1 MGIFKG
7 EKTMI
12 DHILVPLDGSSLAE
26 RAIPHLLAVARPF
39 KSRITLLRVMSR
51 DHSEGIGRR
60 IDPLDWQ
67 MREAEARAYLNRM
80 ADNLREIDLDVDH
93 TLLEGEAATRI
104 LEYAQNENVD
114 LIILS
119 THGVSG
125 LTSWN
130 ISSVVQKTVNRV
142 HTPTM
147 IVRAYQA
154 LPDDVTEVEYKRL
167 LVPLDGSHRAE
178 CVLPMASRLA
188 EYHSAEL
195 ILAHVVR
202 KPEVPRRGPPSEED
216 IALAQQLIERNRE
229 EAELYLK
236 QIKRR
241 FPGELKTHL
250 FVGEDVADALH
261 NLVDREKPD
270 LVLMSAHGYSGSMQ
284 WPYGSLA
291 LNFIAYGETT
301 LIIVQDLY
309 EALPSALEEASQ
321 EFQGQ

>member
-1 MGIFKG
+1 
-7 EKTMI
+7 
-12 DHILVPLDGSSLAE
+12 
-26 RAIPHLLAVARPF
+26 
-39 KSRITLLRVMSR
+39 MSR

-119 THGVSG
+119 SHGVSG

-188 EYHSAEL
+188 EYHKAEL

-216 IALAQQLIERNRE
+216 IALAQQLIERNRK
-229 EAELYLK
+229 EAERYLK

-270 LVLMSAHGYSGSMQ
+270 LVLMSAHGYSGSRQ

-301 LIIVQDLY
+301 LIIVQDLHDEY
-309 EALPSALEEASQ
+309 QALPSALEEASQ

>member
-1 MGIFKG
+1 
-7 EKTMI
+7 MI

-26 RAIPHLLAVARPF
+26 RAIPHLPAVARPF

-51 DHSEGIGRR
+51 DHSDGIGRR

-142 HTPTM
+142 HKPTM

-178 CVLPMASRLA
+178 CVLPLASRLA
-188 EYHSAEL
+188 EYHNAEL

-216 IALAQQLIERNRE
+216 VALAQQLIERNRE
-229 EAELYLK
+229 EAERYLK

-241 FPGELKTHL
+241 YPGELKTHL

-309 EALPSALEEASQ
+309 ESLPSALEEASQ
-321 EFQGQ
+321 EIQGH